1 MFNILIV
8 EDENRIANFIKMVLI
23 SNNYE
28 VLIAVNGQDAK
39 NMVSSHCPDL
49 VVLDLGL
56 PDMNGIEIIRF
67 IREWS
72 DMPIIVVSAHMH
84 ESEKVEALDAGADD
98 YVTKPFGTSEL
109 LARIRTGLRH
119 ARMGNRAG
127 NSGNHDCFN
136 AKGLM
141 IDYDKHQVFVDGIQ
155 VKLTNNEF
163 KLLSLLS
170 MHSGKVL
177 TYDYILNALW
187 GPGNNGNN
195 QILRVHMA
203 NLRHKI
209 EKKPAEPEYIFTEV
223 GVGYRL
229 IEMD

>member
-49 VVLDLGL
+49 VVWDLGL

-84 ESEKVEALDAGADD
+84 ESEKV
-98 YVTKPFGTSEL
+98 
-109 LARIRTGLRH
+109 R
-119 ARMGNRAG
+119 
-127 NSGNHDCFN
+127 NSPC
-136 AKGLM
+136 
-141 IDYDKHQVFVDGIQ
+141 
-155 VKLTNNEF
+155 
-163 KLLSLLS
+163 
-170 MHSGKVL
+170 
-177 TYDYILNALW
+177 
-187 GPGNNGNN
+187 
-195 QILRVHMA
+195 
-203 NLRHKI
+203 
-209 EKKPAEPEYIFTEV
+209 
-223 GVGYRL
+223 
-229 IEMD
+229 